1 MTGACLALL
10 IDLLTGFFAT
20 FVLFDTFYGLTEDD
34 LRAADLDYG
43 AAEELRPLFSVTF

>member
-10 IDLLTGFFAT
+10 IDLLTGFLAAADF
-20 FVLFDTFYGLTEDD
+20 FDAFCGLTEDD